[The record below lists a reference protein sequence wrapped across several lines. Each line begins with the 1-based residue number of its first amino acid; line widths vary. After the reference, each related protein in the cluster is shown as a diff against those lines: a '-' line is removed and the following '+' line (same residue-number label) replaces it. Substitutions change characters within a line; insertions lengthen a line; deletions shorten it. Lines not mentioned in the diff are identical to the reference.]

1 MKDGRVFETEVA
13 EFYRLAVSNNP
24 NSVVTQNRRI
34 SGPDGDRE
42 FDVVIQTQVADITLT
57 TVIECK
63 DYGRLVNVT
72 TVDAFASKLD
82 DIRAAKGVLVSR
94 KGFTQSALDKAKRL
108 NISACTLDRAS
119 VIAKDSELN
128 LPVLFRKVAFGPMSL
143 GFELATAGS
152 AKSVRFDANSL
163 VCDTGIM
170 QIVSALDPEI
180 ILREKLVVVDLSKLW
195 PGRELWIRDTEG
207 NRVPLAS
214 STLRFEINSPVFF
227 GYLSDL
233 PSSMYKRDEISSDT
247 TLTFNFADFHGIDSA
262 LKSYRSYSDVPEY
275 AKRLYL
281 TAVVVPERVES
292 IGGAKLYAHRK

>member
-1 MKDGRVFETEVA
+1 MNDGKAFEAEVA
-13 EFYRLAVSNNP
+13 DFYRLAVANNP
-24 NSVVTQNRRI
+24 SSIVTQNRRI

-42 FDVVIQTQVADITLT
+42 FDVVIQTQVADMTLT

-72 TVDAFASKLD
+72 TVDAFSSKLD

-94 KGFTQSALDKAKRL
+94 KGFTRSALEKAKRL

-119 VIAKDSELN
+119 VLAKDSELN
-128 LPVLFRKVAFGPMSL
+128 LPVLFRRVTFGRMSF
-143 GFELATAGS
+143 GVELATAGS
-152 AKSVRFDANSL
+152 AKSIHFDANSL

-170 QIVSALDPEI
+170 QIVSSIDPEI
-180 ILREKLVVVDLSKLW
+180 ILREKWVVVELLKLW
-195 PGRELWIRDTEG
+195 PGRELFIRETDG
-207 NRVPLAS
+207 SKVPLAS
-214 STLRFEINSPVFF
+214 ATLRFEINSPVFF

-233 PSSMYKRDEISSDT
+233 PSTLYKRDEVSSDT
-247 TLTFNFADFHGIDSA
+247 SLTFKFADFHEIESS
-262 LKSYRSYSDVPEY
+262 LTSYRSYSDVPEY

-292 IGGAKLYAHRK
+292 IGGAKLYARRS